1 MRKWFTGSLAVLTFL
16 VLVSA
21 VYAHFPGRGSGF
33 NCRQFAD
40 ADIEKVKQFQKETL
54 PLRDEMVF
62 KRLEIRKE
70 LHKET
75 PDRDRIAEIK
85 KEMIDI
91 RTQIMKKADE
101 SELSP
106 QCRKGF
112 RQRSVAKNDG
122 MGFRPR
128 PMRGY

>member
-1 MRKWFTGSLAVLTFL
+1 MRKWLIVSIAVLTFL

-21 VYAHFPGRGSGF
+21 VYAHFPGRGAGL
-33 NCRQFAD
+33 NCRQFAG

-54 PLRDEMVF
+54 PLRDEMITR
-62 KRLEIRKE
+62 RLEIREE

-85 KEMIDI
+85 KEMIDL

-101 SELSP
+101 AGLS
-106 QCRKGF
+106 QCGKGF
-112 RQRSVAKNDG
+112 RQRSFAKNDG
-122 MGFRPR
+122 TGFRPR
-128 PMRGY
+128 HMRGY